1 MRKTSLTFLMIFM
14 FAAPQAFANPTKDF
28 IRACTY
34 GVLTG
39 TLVGAA
45 SLAFEDQPGENLQ
58 QVARGASLGLY
69 LGIGL
74 GLYILYGVS
83 DETPEE
89 ELLNEIEGD
98 IGYRSPL
105 YIYPIISNNKVDGF
119 AAQVNIATF

>member
-1 MRKTSLTFLMIFM
+1 MLKSLSLIPIILLFTAQSSL
-14 FAAPQAFANPTKDF
+14 ANPTKDF
-28 IRACTY
+28 IKACTF

-74 GLYILYGVS
+74 GLYILYGV
-83 DETPEE
+83 
-89 ELLNEIEGD
+89 
-98 IGYRSPL
+98 
-105 YIYPIISNNKVDGF
+105 
-119 AAQVNIATF
+119 

>member
-1 MRKTSLTFLMIFM
+1 MKKNVLIFTVLFLSSQIVG
-14 FAAPQAFANPTKDF
+14 ATPTRDF
-28 IRACTY
+28 IKACTY

-74 GLYILYGVS
+74 GLYILYGV
-83 DETPEE
+83 DDDTNPEE
-89 ELLNEIEGD
+89 ELLEEFQQESRNVPRF
-98 IGYRSPL
+98 YFH
-105 YIYPIISNNKVDGF
+105 PIISQNKVDGWG
-119 AAQVNIATF
+119 AQVNVMTF